1 MKFCESFMP
10 RWKQTRKQ
18 ISHQVPHWHVF
29 ELVYEAS
36 ARKGLGYFPLSEA
49 KKRNRFFSYLTKLHS
64 NIQPNVLISKFLKFI
79 KAPELFRKTYF
90 QIKVKKSGRWKL
102 KSDGHS
108 WKLFV
113 YGKIFAHG
121 KIKSERESRVKKKN
135 KKNRP
140 KEERKSTILSR
151 KENNSF
157 VEATTTGVAPR
168 RRPDFEQ
175 RSHSHS
181 HRHNK
186 ICLT

>member
-1 MKFCESFMP
+1 MEFCENFMP

-18 ISHQVPHWHVF
+18 ISHQVPNWHVF

-49 KKRNRFFSYLTKLHS
+49 KKRNRFFSNLTKLHL
-64 NIQPNVLISKFLKFI
+64 NIQPNVFISKFLKFI
-79 KAPELFRKTYF
+79 NAAELFRKTYF

-108 WKLFV
+108 WKLFA

-121 KIKSERESRVKKKN
+121 KIKSERGSRVKKKI

-175 RSHSHS
+175 RSHSH
-181 HRHNK
+181 RHNQ

>member
-1 MKFCESFMP
+1 MEFCENFMP

-49 KKRNRFFSYLTKLHS
+49 KKRNRFFSNLTKLHL
-64 NIQPNVLISKFLKFI
+64 NIQPNVFISKFLKFI
-79 KAPELFRKTYF
+79 KAAELFRKTYF

-121 KIKSERESRVKKKN
+121 KIKSERESRVKNKKN
-135 KKNRP
+135 KKKTGLKK
-140 KEERKSTILSR
+140 KERVQFSQEKKTIPSW
-151 KENNSF
+151 
-157 VEATTTGVAPR
+157 R
-168 RRPDFEQ
+168 RLLPG
-175 RSHSHS
+175 
-181 HRHNK
+181 
-186 ICLT
+186 

>member
-1 MKFCESFMP
+1 MEFCENFMP
-10 RWKQTRKQ
+10 RWKQTRNQ

-49 KKRNRFFSYLTKLHS
+49 KKRNRFFSNLTKLHS
-64 NIQPNVLISKFLKFI
+64 NIQPNVLMI

-121 KIKSERESRVKKKN
+121 KIKSERESRVKKKT
-135 KKNRP
+135 KKTGLKK
-140 KEERKSTILSR
+140 KERVQFSQEKKTIPSW
-151 KENNSF
+151 
-157 VEATTTGVAPR
+157 R
-168 RRPDFEQ
+168 RLLPG
-175 RSHSHS
+175 
-181 HRHNK
+181 
-186 ICLT
+186 

>member
-1 MKFCESFMP
+1 MKFCENFMP

-49 KKRNRFFSYLTKLHS
+49 KKRNRFFSNLTKLHS
-64 NIQPNVLISKFLKFI
+64 NIQPNVLMI

-121 KIKSERESRVKKKN
+121 KIKSERESRVKKK
-135 KKNRP
+135 KKKKTGLKEKERP
-140 KEERKSTILSR
+140 QVSQEKKTIPSW
-151 KENNSF
+151 
-157 VEATTTGVAPR
+157 R
-168 RRPDFEQ
+168 RLLPG
-175 RSHSHS
+175 
-181 HRHNK
+181 
-186 ICLT
+186 

>member
-1 MKFCESFMP
+1 MEFCENFMP

-49 KKRNRFFSYLTKLHS
+49 KKINRFFSNLTKLHL
-64 NIQPNVLISKFLKFI
+64 NIQPNVFISKFLKFI
-79 KAPELFRKTYF
+79 KAAELFRKTYF

-121 KIKSERESRVKKKN
+121 KIKSERESRVKKKM
-135 KKNRP
+135 KK
-140 KEERKSTILSR
+140 KQ
-151 KENNSF
+151 
-157 VEATTTGVAPR
+157 A
-168 RRPDFEQ
+168 
-175 RSHSHS
+175 
-181 HRHNK
+181 
-186 ICLT
+186 